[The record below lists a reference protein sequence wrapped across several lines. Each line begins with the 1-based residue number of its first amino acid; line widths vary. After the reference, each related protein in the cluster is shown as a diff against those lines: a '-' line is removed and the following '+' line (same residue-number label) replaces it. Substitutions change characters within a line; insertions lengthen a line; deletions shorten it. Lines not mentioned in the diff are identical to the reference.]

1 MEKPTTLATIEQ
13 QGLAVPSN
21 MEPEAQVAYGQ
32 KCAKALMTI
41 INAKQNKVVINGENY
56 IEFEDW
62 QTIARFFNSS
72 VGTDTV
78 TPIQEGGETVG
89 YTARAVVYN
98 PQGIVIGSAEADCT
112 TSEKNWGNKEM
123 FQVKSMAQTR
133 AAAKALRNVFGWVAV
148 LAGVKA
154 TPAEEMPQGDEP
166 FPTRNP
172 NRATVVATVSQPS
185 ELASQPQKNLIKTL
199 CQQKGVQITDI
210 TTLTKKQASEEIDR
224 LMNLKSA

>member
-1 MEKPTTLATIEQ
+1 MDKPTTLATIEQ

-21 MEPEAQVAYGQ
+21 IDPEAQVAYGQ

-41 INAKQNKVVINGENY
+41 INAKQKKLVINGENY

-78 TPIQEGGETVG
+78 KPIQEGGEIVG
-89 YTARAVVYN
+89 YTARAIVYN
-98 PQGIVIGSAEADCT
+98 AQGVIIGSAEADCT

-166 FPTRNP
+166 FSGRNP
-172 NRATVVATVSQPS
+172 KRATVTNPDD
-185 ELASQPQKNLIKTL
+185 LASPAQKNLIKTL
-199 CQQKGVQITDI
+199 CQQKNAESSLDV